1 MKSILR
7 RSALL
12 VLCAALCA
20 ALAGS
25 ADRRH
30 APARRAALGAFAKIA
45 FSSEY
50 GGASGRIHKWTAPMR
65 IAVHG
70 GATAED
76 RAALQRAMDGL
87 NAVPGFPGI
96 SFEEVGANVDVWFVP
111 LAEMGA
117 HFSGY
122 VPGNWGFFSIKPGEG
137 GILKATLAVAS
148 DVTGQQERNHL
159 IFEELLQ
166 SAGLLQDNYDRP
178 DSIFYGLWT
187 TVQQPSALDW
197 ELLGILYHKG
207 IRHGM
212 PKDEAM
218 EYLEEHYGMD

>member
-1 MKSILR
+1 MKRILR
-7 RSALL
+7 GSALL
-12 VLCAALCA
+12 VLCAALCVS
-20 ALAGS
+20 LAYS
-25 ADRRH
+25 AERRH
-30 APARRAALGAFAKIA
+30 APSRRAALEAFEKIA

-50 GGASGRIHKWTAPMR
+50 GGASGRIHKWTAQMLVS
-65 IAVHG
+65 VHG
-70 GATAED
+70 NATAED

-96 SFEEVGANVDVWFVP
+96 RFAEDGANVEIWFVP
-111 LAEMGA
+111 LAEMGG
-117 HFSGY
+117 HFTGY

-137 GILKATLAVAS
+137 GILRATLAIAS
-148 DVTGQQERNHL
+148 DVTVQDERNHL

-197 ELLGILYHKG
+197 ELLGILYMEG
-207 IRHGM
+207 VRHGM
-212 PKDEAM
+212 PKEEAM
-218 EYLEEHYGMD
+218 GYLEEHYGMD